1 MRGLIKM
8 DSQQQELVSMVRNFM
23 NKEIKPH
30 VHEFE
35 EAGGYPE
42 HLIQMGKDM
51 GLTVMQVPEQYGGL
65 GLSTTTTAMM
75 LEEGAKVESTYI
87 SMFNITNMGA
97 KIVMFAGSDAQK
109 EYYAGILADGGM
121 SSFCLTEPG
130 AGSDAAS
137 VRTTAVRKGDKYII
151 NGNKMFITNASIAD
165 VFLVVASTD
174 LSKGYKGLAT
184 FIVERNR
191 PGVTV
196 GKKEDKL
203 GMRLSITAE
212 VAFQDVEIPVENLV
226 GTEETGFANAM
237 KVLELSR
244 PLVAASSV
252 GSSQQAIDLAIKY
265 AQERVQFGQPIC
277 KFEAIQMMLAD
288 MQMRTSA
295 ARALVYNACAL
306 IDAGLPCSKE
316 AAMAKCFAADA
327 YQKNATDAVQ
337 IMGGYGVMKEYMA
350 EKLYRDS
357 KITQIV
363 EGTNQIQRMVIAKQ
377 MIKENKI

>member
-1 MRGLIKM
+1 
-8 DSQQQELVSMVRNFM
+8 
-23 NKEIKPH
+23 
-30 VHEFE
+30 
-35 EAGGYPE
+35 
-42 HLIQMGKDM
+42 
-51 GLTVMQVPEQYGGL
+51 
-65 GLSTTTTAMM
+65 
-75 LEEGAKVESTYI
+75 
-87 SMFNITNMGA
+87 
-97 KIVMFAGSDAQK
+97 
-109 EYYAGILADGGM
+109 
-121 SSFCLTEPG
+121 
-130 AGSDAAS
+130 
-137 VRTTAVRKGDKYII
+137 
-151 NGNKMFITNASIAD
+151 
-165 VFLVVASTD
+165 
-174 LSKGYKGLAT
+174 
-184 FIVERNR
+184 
-191 PGVTV
+191 
-196 GKKEDKL
+196 
-203 GMRLSITAE
+203 
-212 VAFQDVEIPVENLV
+212 
-226 GTEETGFANAM
+226 M

-265 AQERVQFGQPIC
+265 AQERIQFGQPIC

-306 IDAGLPCSKE
+306 IDAGHPCSKE

-337 IMGGYGVMKEYMA
+337 IMGGYGVMKEYMV

>member
-8 DSQQQELVSMVRNFM
+8 DQQQQELVTMVRNFM
-23 NKEIKPH
+23 NREIKPH
-30 VHEFE
+30 IREFE
-35 EAGGYPE
+35 EAGGYPD
-42 HLIQMGKDM
+42 HLVQMGKDM
-51 GLTVMQVPEQYGGL
+51 GLTVMQVPERYGGL
-65 GLSTTTTAMM
+65 ELSTTTTAMM

-97 KIVMFAGSDAQK
+97 KIVMFAGSEAQK

-151 NGNKMFITNASIAD
+151 NGNKMFITM
-165 VFLVVASTD
+165 ASTD

-226 GTEETGFANAM
+226 GTEETGFVNAM

-252 GSSQQAIDLAIKY
+252 GSSQQAIDLAVKY
-265 AQERVQFGQPIC
+265 SQERVQFGQPIC

-316 AAMAKCFAADA
+316 AAMAKCYAADA

-377 MIKENKI
+377 MIRENKI